1 MVCSPGANS
10 FGIMFTG
17 KPSPHFDGNFL
28 EKIMELTLKLT
39 VDEANFVLQVLGE
52 LPTKSGAF
60 PLVMKLKQQ
69 ADAQVPKPETPAE

>member
-1 MVCSPGANS
+1 VAT
-10 FGIMFTG
+10 FWRR
-17 KPSPHFDGNFL
+17 KL
-28 EKIMELTLKLT
+28 ELTLKLT

-69 ADAQVPKPETPAE
+69 ADAQVEPKPEAPAAE

>member
-1 MVCSPGANS
+1 VAT
-10 FGIMFTG
+10 FWRI
-17 KPSPHFDGNFL
+17 KL
-28 EKIMELTLKLT
+28 ELTLKLT

-69 ADAQVPKPETPAE
+69 ADAQVEPKQEAAAE

>member
-1 MVCSPGANS
+1 
-10 FGIMFTG
+10 
-17 KPSPHFDGNFL
+17 
-28 EKIMELTLKLT
+28 MELTLKLT

>member
-1 MVCSPGANS
+1 MAT
-10 FGIMFTG
+10 FWRI
-17 KPSPHFDGNFL
+17 KL
-28 EKIMELTLKLT
+28 ELTLKLT

-69 ADAQVPKPETPAE
+69 ADAQVEQKPDAPAAE